1 MDARDAL
8 GERDG
13 TAGQDDAAGPSWPA
27 TAKHRL
33 GFRVFGVAVG
43 GPCAAESDS
52 VLDAL
57 CDNLRSVEDF
67 TDVHAAADLFR
78 VI

>member
-1 MDARDAL
+1 MLTDDDC
-8 GERDG
+8 GV
-13 TAGQDDAAGPSWPA
+13 TAEWMHAWNE
-27 TAKHRL
+27 AKHRL
-33 GFRVFGVAVG
+33 GFRVFGVATGAPRVG
-43 GPCAAESDS
+43 EADS

-57 CDNLRSVEDF
+57 CDNLRSMEDL